1 MTTVPPRFGCCVID
15 RKFSVYSYGVTRR
28 RWFAAKRSAY
38 RRTDG
43 DAKNSKSLFRE
54 TQIARAQLEPASGP
68 AIGIEVGSDVIGVR
82 NALSGAL
89 EVVLG
94 VAR

>member
-1 MTTVPPRFGCCVID
+1 MPPRFGCCVID
-15 RKFSVYSYGVTRR
+15 SSSFPCTLTVLRGGAG
-28 RWFAAKRSAY
+28 FAAKRLAY